1 MSISVHCSHCGAI
14 NKAKDSLAGKR
25 IRCPQ
30 CSKAITVPAADQPV
44 EAVAVEAVPVA
55 AEPVEAVAVAA
66 EPPALPVEA
75 VPAAPISAA
84 VDDLDEEPIQFKRSR
99 EEDELDMTPMVDVT
113 FLLLIFFMVTA
124 SFSLQKAISMPKEK
138 SDQPSTNTTDEP
150 EEEQEMVE
158 VQIDRFGNFTVYL
171 GDDLLGSNPG
181 KQNLLRLLSAR
192 EVVDQGIQKMS
203 IRVQEDCKLK
213 FLVDAMDA
221 GTIRGCTDIEV
232 TEVEYLE

>member
-1 MSISVHCSHCGAI
+1 MSITVHCSHCGAI
-14 NKAKDSLAGKR
+14 NKAKDSLAGRR

-30 CSKAITVPAADQPV
+30 CSQAITMPAADQVV
-44 EAVAVEAVPVA
+44 EAVAVEAVA
-55 AEPVEAVAVAA
+55 VEAVAVAS
-66 EPPALPVEA
+66 EPPGLPA
-75 VPAAPISAA
+75 NAQPAAPAPA
-84 VDDLDEEPIQFKRSR
+84 VDDDLDDEPIQFKRSR

-221 GTIRGCTDIEV
+221 GTIKGCTDIEV

>member
-1 MSISVHCSHCGAI
+1 MA
-14 NKAKDSLAGKR
+14 
-25 IRCPQ
+25 
-30 CSKAITVPAADQPV
+30 
-44 EAVAVEAVPVA
+44 
-55 AEPVEAVAVAA
+55 VEAVAVAS
-66 EPPALPVEA
+66 EPPGLPA
-75 VPAAPISAA
+75 NAQPAAPAPA
-84 VDDLDEEPIQFKRSR
+84 VDDDLDDEPIQFKRSR

-221 GTIRGCTDIEV
+221 GTIKGCTDIEV